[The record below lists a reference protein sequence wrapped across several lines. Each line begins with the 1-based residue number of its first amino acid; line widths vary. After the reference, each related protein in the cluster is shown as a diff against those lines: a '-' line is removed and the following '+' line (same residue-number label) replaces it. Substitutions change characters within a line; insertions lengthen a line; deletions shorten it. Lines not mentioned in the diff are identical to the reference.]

1 MNTSTSTQLR
11 RMLTA
16 TIFTVLTSGFAAV
29 SIAADSTDVLQK
41 KCHGTAISMY
51 RAPAAPRPCTRASAG
66 RPKDVCRPL
75 KGDDLSAKHA
85 FESCINKAIASA
97 VNQVGVPA
105 LAAVFNAKNGT
116 SKPIILASQTR

>member
-16 TIFTVLTSGFAAV
+16 TIFTVLTSGFAAE

-41 KCHGTAISMY
+41 RVTYGDLNVSSASG
-51 RAPAAPRPCTRASAG
+51 AATLYSRIRGAAE
-66 RPKDVCRPL
+66 DVCRPL